1 MDYFLSDSH
10 FEDEDIWKMERTQF
24 LTQQA
29 HDEAVA
35 ASLKRISKHDTLY
48 HLGDIGNL
56 DRIAALPCRKIL
68 IKGNHDTRSKEAY
81 SSIFD
86 EIHDVPLRYSSRIVL
101 SHKPTPVEQ
110 NVLNIHGHF
119 HTGLLMPSAN
129 YFCISWNYT
138 QGPVTE
144 KDIARRLG
152 AIPKKI
158 GFGEEWY
165 QAYVD
170 EKRTGKMTT
179 DIPPWMNTRR

>member
-24 LTQQA
+24 LSLQA
-29 HDEAVA
+29 HDEAVS

-48 HLGDIGNL
+48 HLGDVGNL

-68 IKGNHDTRSKEAY
+68 IKGNHDTCSKDAY

-110 NVLNIHGHF
+110 NVLNVHGHF

-144 KDIARRLG
+144 KDIAKRLG